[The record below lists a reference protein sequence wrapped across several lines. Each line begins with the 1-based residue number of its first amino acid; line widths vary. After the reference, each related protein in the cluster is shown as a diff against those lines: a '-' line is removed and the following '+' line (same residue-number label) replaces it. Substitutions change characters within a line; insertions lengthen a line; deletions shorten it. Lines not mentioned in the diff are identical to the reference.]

1 MRMRNMLV
9 APAIGL
15 AAAICA
21 SPMAAY
27 AQDGSARDAAIAK
40 CMKVALTEY
49 PDDNVVNMRSRS
61 DRYKACM
68 TDAGFRP

>member
-9 APAIGL
+9 VPAIGL

-21 SPMAAY
+21 SPMVAY
-27 AQDGSARDAAIAK
+27 AQDSSARDAAIAK
-40 CMKVALTEY
+40 CMKLALAEY
-49 PDDNVVNMRSRS
+49 PDVNVVNIRNRS

-68 TDAGFRP
+68 ADAGFRP